1 MTALAAT
8 RSTIEFAPEDEVD
21 LAIEICGGD
30 VRAALR
36 ISLIANAFLEAELDR
51 VKAEIGPAY

>member
-1 MTALAAT
+1 MTAVAALRTKPVELA
-8 RSTIEFAPEDEVD
+8 PDDEVD

-51 VKAEIGPAY
+51 VKAETGHD